1 MKNWLTNQKSEFIGL
16 RWNQGHLQVE
26 FTDNYPEGK
35 VGGTFDFPFKDGK
48 NEFVLADLIS

>member
-1 MKNWLTNQKSEFIGL
+1 
-16 RWNQGHLQVE
+16 LQVE